1 MSLASS
7 AVQIEAFDD
16 SGDALLHKPASQ
28 EYFDDFESNKN
39 DFLMFINNFF
49 ETFNSARWSKLKS
62 IRFGPQ
68 IHQLR

>member
-49 ETFNSARWSKLKS
+49 ETFNSAR
-62 IRFGPQ
+62 
-68 IHQLR
+68 